1 MSDAAL
7 QVLIQSAADRFE
19 AAGIESAVVDA
30 ELLACHLLD
39 CSRGELQS
47 KMILGE
53 TMDTLA
59 LSSFE
64 TLVGR
69 RAAREPLQHITGKA
83 YFRALE
89 LRVGFGVFVPRP
101 ETEGVAQLAIDALRL
116 TATEEPIA
124 IDLGTGSG
132 AIALAMATEVSNAKI
147 YAVEKSPDAMVFTS
161 ANFARYG
168 SENATLIEGDLADA
182 FQELNGRAS
191 VVVSNPPYIP
201 NRMIPRDL
209 EVRNFDPELALYGGE
224 DGMDVVHLVSDSARR
239 LLHTGGTLIIEHA
252 EIQSR
257 QVCQLL
263 LASGWRQVRAHRDLT
278 MRDRAVSAIKG

>member
-1 MSDAAL
+1 MSNAPLQEQVEAA
-7 QVLIQSAADRFE
+7 ATRFE
-19 AAGIESAVVDA
+19 AAGIESALVDA

-53 TMDTLA
+53 TMDAVA

-83 YFRALE
+83 YFRSLE
-89 LRVGFGVFVPRP
+89 LRVGLGVFVPRP

-124 IDLGTGSG
+124 VDLGTGSG

-147 YAVEKSPDAMVFTS
+147 YAVEKSPEAMVFTS
-161 ANFARYG
+161 ENFARYG
-168 SENATLIEGDLADA
+168 SENATLIQGDLADA
-182 FQELNGRAS
+182 FQELNGKAS

-201 NRMIPRDL
+201 DRMIPRDL
-209 EVRNFDPELALYGGE
+209 EVRNFDPELALYGGD
-224 DGMDVVHLVSDSARR
+224 DGMDVIHLVSDSARR
-239 LLHTGGTLIIEHA
+239 LLHSGGTLIIEHA
-252 EIQSR
+252 EIQSQ

-263 LASGWRQVRAHRDLT
+263 LASGWRQIRAHKDLT
-278 MRDRAVSAIKG
+278 MRDRAVSAIK

>member
-1 MSDAAL
+1 MSNASL
-7 QVLIQSAADRFE
+7 QEQVESAAARFE
-19 AAGIESAVVDA
+19 AAGIESALVDA

-47 KMILGE
+47 KIILGA
-53 TMDTLA
+53 TMDTA
-59 LSSFE
+59 ARASFE

-83 YFRALE
+83 YFRSLE
-89 LRVGFGVFVPRP
+89 LRVGLGVFVPRP

-147 YAVEKSPDAMVFTS
+147 YAVEKSPEAMVFTS

-168 SENATLIEGDLADA
+168 GDNATLIQGDLADA

-209 EVRNFDPELALYGGE
+209 EVRNFDPELALYGGD
-224 DGMDVVHLVSDSARR
+224 DGMDVIHLVSDSARR
-239 LLHTGGTLIIEHA
+239 LLHSGGTLIIEHA
-252 EIQSR
+252 EIQSQ

-263 LASGWRQVRAHRDLT
+263 LASGWRQVRAHKDLT
-278 MRDRAVSAIKG
+278 MRDRAVSAIK